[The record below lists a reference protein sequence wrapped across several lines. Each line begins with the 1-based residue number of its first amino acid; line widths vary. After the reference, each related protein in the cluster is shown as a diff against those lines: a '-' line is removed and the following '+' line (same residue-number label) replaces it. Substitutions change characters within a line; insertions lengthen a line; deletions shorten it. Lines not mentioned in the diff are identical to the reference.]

1 MSVEKLALRAHI
13 FVGLEFESPLLETY
27 FLVELVVV
35 PGLSLSQPYLFFYKQ
50 HGQITP
56 LHILLQL
63 PDIVLLMWPYITT
76 TSLYIYLFFNYSS
89 CRISCI

>member
-35 PGLSLSQPYLFFYKQ
+35 PGLSLSQPYLLPIVVAKWSASSLCMYF
-50 HGQITP
+50 TP
-56 LHILLQL
+56 K
-63 PDIVLLMWPYITT
+63 PST
-76 TSLYIYLFFNYSS
+76 TSENAIFRVL
-89 CRISCI
+89 